1 MFPPEAFENTL
12 LKAAGILE
20 SLSIRFHLTGG
31 ITSVVYGE
39 PRLTQDLDLVIDN
52 AAVAAQLGPFLAALS
67 QSDFLFDE
75 GAIRYAI
82 ESERMFQLLDGVE
95 ALKLDIYPR
104 ELVPGELS
112 RSVLVELFEGVS
124 FPISSRIDA
133 TVSKL
138 VWISRGSHKSRRDV
152 RQLVRTSSETEKES
166 VHEMCDQLGLLSLL
180 AEVLNE
186 RDEPIE

>member
-1 MFPPEAFENTL
+1 M